1 MKKLSSSIRES
12 AIDIYRGNKKIED
25 DTMRKFFYYIEAYCV
40 ETKSTED
47 DILFND
53 KKWNSV
59 FELFNNVM
67 LDPISCEN

>member
-1 MKKLSSSIRES
+1 MKNFSSSIRES

-47 DILFND
+47 DIFFND
-53 KKWNSV
+53 KKLNSV

-67 LDPISCEN
+67 LQSISCEN